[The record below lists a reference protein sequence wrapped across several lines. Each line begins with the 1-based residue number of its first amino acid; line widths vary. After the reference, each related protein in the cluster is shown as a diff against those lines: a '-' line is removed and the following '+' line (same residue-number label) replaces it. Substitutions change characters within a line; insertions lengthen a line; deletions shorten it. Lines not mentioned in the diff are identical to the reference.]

1 MAGDSVTLGIGAN
14 VMLSNNT
21 PPLAS
26 LSIEGATL
34 QVKNWT
40 TITATH
46 ARVILGGSLTLPAGF
61 TAAGPSNRI
70 PVVCSNFT
78 LEAGSTVNADAGG
91 YLGTQGPGAGAT
103 GERKRGGGH
112 GGRGGIGMNGDLTGH
127 TYGSIPL
134 PQAPGSGGG
143 HATLG
148 GAGGGVVHIAATGT
162 VLIDGTLTANG
173 QECLGRMGGGGS
185 GGAVLIEC
193 GTLGGSGLIA
203 ARGGQGSDLTGAGGG
218 GRIAVH
224 YDSCGGVWPG
234 LRFDTAPGALGYVTT
249 VKRFTG

>member
-1 MAGDSVTLGIGAN
+1 MTLVSRCICRRLFAFMLGMLSLALPGRGAVRWMLWDGGGGDSDWFNPANWHEDGVPMAGDSVTLGIGAN

-70 PVVCSNFT
+70 HVVCSNFT

-148 GAGGGVVHIAATGT
+148 GGRRGCRPHCGNRHGVDRRHFDRHMDRSAWVAWAA
-162 VLIDGTLTANG
+162 
-173 QECLGRMGGGGS
+173 
-185 GGAVLIEC
+185 
-193 GTLGGSGLIA
+193 A
-203 ARGGQGSDLTGAGGG
+203 ARVGP
-218 GRIAVH
+218 
-224 YDSCGGVWPG
+224 Y
-234 LRFDTAPGALGYVTT
+234 
-249 VKRFTG
+249 